1 MSIQPRDVTP
11 EISRALAAMRIF
23 ANDASRNSLN
33 QVSREAADAINA
45 LDNAGVF
52 AEIDER
58 NDYASAEEIL
68 AESAARSVEEEL
80 GSLDPAEWGDTT
92 RWDQVV
98 RQICTCGLQGETSP
112 ALHVS
117 TCPVWTRHHNLSTA
131 TRVPRHGHAFTGTE
145 GSGEMCIASPNCTV
159 TYGEYVLHQN

>member
-1 MSIQPRDVTP
+1 MSIRPMDVTP
-11 EISRALAAMRIF
+11 EITEALALLRLHAKNGF
-23 ANDASRNSLN
+23 VSGQDAR
-33 QVSREAADAINA
+33 DAFKV

-52 AEIDER
+52 AEIDEA

-68 AESAARSVEEEL
+68 AESAKTDVEREL
-80 GSLDPAEWGDTT
+80 GALDPAEWGDTT

-131 TRVPRHGHAFTGTE
+131 TRPEHDRPTGRHG
-145 GSGEMCIASPNCTV
+145 SV
-159 TYGEYVLHQN
+159 